1 MTTKRILSK
10 IVQVEIGRS
19 FPFVSGQSNVFLQIC
34 IKHFVRISNRIV
46 CLCIMHNL
54 EIFTTIYCD
63 C

>member
-19 FPFVSGQSNVFLQIC
+19 FPFVPGQSNVLLQIC